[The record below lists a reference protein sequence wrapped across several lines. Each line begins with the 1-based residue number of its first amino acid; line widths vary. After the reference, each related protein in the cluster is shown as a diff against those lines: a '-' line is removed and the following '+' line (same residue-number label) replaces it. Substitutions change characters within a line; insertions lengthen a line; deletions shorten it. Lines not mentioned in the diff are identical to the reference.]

1 MRLDPKR
8 KRHLEGAL
16 RRVQE
21 RYTNGWVHCVGLATI
36 IEEDQLDPRATGE
49 EIREILREQGVKG
62 LDNINKNSD
71 LS

>member
-1 MRLDPKR
+1 
-8 KRHLEGAL
+8 
-16 RRVQE
+16 VQE